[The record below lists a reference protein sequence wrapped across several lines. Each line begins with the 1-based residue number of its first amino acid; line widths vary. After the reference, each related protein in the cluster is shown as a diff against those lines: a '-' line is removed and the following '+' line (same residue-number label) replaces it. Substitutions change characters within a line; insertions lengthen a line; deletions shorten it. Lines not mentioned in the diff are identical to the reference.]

1 MMAPMHKA
9 INGWKH
15 QVKGSPMVDF
25 SCADTTGV
33 ERKLS
38 EFVGHGKYVLVDF
51 WASWCGP
58 CRKEMPNVKAA
69 YAKFHDKG
77 FDIVGVS
84 FDNNKKHGRV
94 PSSIWTCLG
103 TTFPTSRAGDVWLAK
118 PMASTVSRQPSS
130 LIRRERWW
138 QQDCAVRNLIK
149 RFLNCSNKI

>member
-1 MMAPMHKA
+1 MMAPMHKS

-77 FDIVGVS
+77 LILSACRSTITKSMDGCHQAFGLALAPH
-84 FDNNKKHGRV
+84 FRPQG
-94 PSSIWTCLG
+94 LG
-103 TTFPTSRAGDVWLAK
+103 MCGWR
-118 PMASTVSRQPSS
+118 S
-130 LIRRERWW
+130 LWH
-138 QQDCAVRNLIK
+138 QQYPGNHPL
-149 RFLNCSNKI
+149 